1 VIDMH
6 DPMLLEEV
14 LLRHK
19 RLRLWVMHAG
29 WPRAESMM
37 ALLYAHP
44 TVYVDVAALSAERFL
59 PRAGYVRYVRDLV
72 DAGFPKCIMFGSDFP
87 DQVAGGIDAVQTIQ
101 VLSPEMKA
109 DIHCNNDESCGIA
122 GLCGRAHIRLRTRQM
137 ARWLASS
144 RQRLPRLQANAVCR
158 NSTF

>member
-1 VIDMH
+1 
-6 DPMLLEEV
+6 MLLEEV

-59 PRAGYVRYVRDLV
+59 PRAGNVRYVRDLV
-72 DAGFPKCIMFGSDFP
+72 DAGFPKRIMFGSDFP

-109 DIHCNNDESCGIA
+109 DILCITMSRA
-122 GLCGRAHIRLRTRQM
+122 GSPAFAAARTHVSALGKWRDGLPQTASDCLAYRRMPYAAMAHSEGCER
-137 ARWLASS
+137 
-144 RQRLPRLQANAVCR
+144 VG
-158 NSTF
+158 

>member
-1 VIDMH
+1 MH

-14 LLRHK
+14 SLRHK
-19 RLRLWVMHAG
+19 RLRPWVVHAG

-59 PRAGYVRYVRDLV
+59 PREGYLRYVRDLV
-72 DAGFPKCIMFGSDFP
+72 DAGFANRIMFGSDFP
-87 DQVAGGIDAVQTIQ
+87 DQVQGGIDAVQTMP

-109 DIHCNNDESCGIA
+109 DILCNNA
-122 GLCGRAHIRLRTRQM
+122 MRFL
-137 ARWLASS
+137 
-144 RQRLPRLQANAVCR
+144 RLPASVCAP
-158 NSTF
+158 